1 MKKAEY
7 SKKTIEILEHF
18 KTKMPLE
25 ITKEEAI
32 DSLIKLL
39 NALPEENTVN
49 YFLALDMAIN
59 TLRERPQ
66 GEWIPIKTRP
76 LTDEERKSISQY
88 YGFNY
93 DASNDYAFHCPMPE
107 EGQEILISTPWGV
120 SKDRCEYDCTDDG
133 MSLFSLEDR
142 GDWEDV
148 KAWMPLPEPYKD
160 GGDKND

>member
-1 MKKAEY
+1 MRLGDLDA
-7 SKKTIEILEHF
+7 L
-18 KTKMPLE
+18 
-25 ITKEEAI
+25 KEEFERLGYTYRVTNII
-32 DSLIKLL
+32 D
-39 NALPEENTVN
+39 NAPTVDTDEI
-49 YFLALDMAIN
+49 YKKGYHAGFFA
-59 TLRERPQ
+59 THGEPERPK

>member
-1 MKKAEY
+1 MKNEEVIELLLAYAYYMYDTMPEDVRKAFDVAIHTL
-7 SKKTIEILEHF
+7 KKSH
-18 KTKMPLE
+18 
-25 ITKEEAI
+25 
-32 DSLIKLL
+32 
-39 NALPEENTVN
+39 
-49 YFLALDMAIN
+49 
-59 TLRERPQ
+59 Q

-76 LTDEERKSISQY
+76 LTDEERKSISHY

-93 DASNDYAFHCPMPE
+93 DASNDYAFDCPMPE

-148 KAWMPLPEPYKD
+148 KAWMPLPEPYKKE
-160 GGDKND
+160 GEE